1 MPPIDQDRRNALC
14 RRILDGDLAAA
25 RELGELYR
33 AAGYVSLGVPLSRA
47 GAGDAH
53 AAGYVR
59 HHALTVLGLPLDS
72 CTCRACR
79 P

>member
-1 MPPIDQDRRNALC
+1 VPPIDQDRRAALC
-14 RRILDGDLAAA
+14 RRILDGDPAAA

-33 AAGYVSLGVPLSRA
+33 AAGYVAQGTALSRA
-47 GAGDAH
+47 PGGDA
-53 AAGYVR
+53 R

-72 CTCRACR
+72 CTCRVCR